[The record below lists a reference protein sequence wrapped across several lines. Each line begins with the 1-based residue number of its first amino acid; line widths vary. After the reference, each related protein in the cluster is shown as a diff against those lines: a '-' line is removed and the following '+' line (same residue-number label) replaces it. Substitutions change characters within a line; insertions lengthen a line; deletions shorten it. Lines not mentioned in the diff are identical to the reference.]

1 MDASRPGSG
10 HAWFQLRSYQDQL
23 RHTFDPQSS
32 DVLRLD
38 FVPDFVMAN
47 GKPLSR
53 RKDLDEPGYMFDDST
68 HVLRIRHDDARDIE
82 FQGKDGSRPPLY
94 LTLMILISPVEPFWR
109 ESILPG

>member
-1 MDASRPGSG
+1 
-10 HAWFQLRSYQDQL
+10 
-23 RHTFDPQSS
+23 
-32 DVLRLD
+32 
-38 FVPDFVMAN
+38 
-47 GKPLSR
+47 
-53 RKDLDEPGYMFDDST
+53 MFDDST